1 MKQGKRPTKKQK
13 IMIAAAKG
21 LVLENWL
28 VERETPTQLVLIHR
42 KSGKP
47 KTINKGA

>member
-28 VERETPTQLVLIHR
+28 VERETSAQLVLIHR
-42 KSGKP
+42 KSGKL
-47 KTINKGA
+47 KTISKGA